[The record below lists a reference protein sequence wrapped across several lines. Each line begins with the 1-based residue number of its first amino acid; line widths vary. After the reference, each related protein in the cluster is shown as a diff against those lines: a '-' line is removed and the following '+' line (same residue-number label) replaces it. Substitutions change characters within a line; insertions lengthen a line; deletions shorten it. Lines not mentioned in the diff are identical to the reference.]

1 VSPEVGQLD
10 EDALDALFD
19 ADAAAAGQLLVD
31 LVGAVDPVLR
41 ARARKLAGRL
51 ALRTARGTVA
61 RARGVGTVVSR
72 VGAEGDLDLDA
83 SIERAGGRPRDAST
97 LVARTWAAP
106 DQALMLCID
115 RSGSM
120 RGVQVLVA
128 ATAAAA
134 VLLAADGRSRAGVL
148 AFGTDALVLR
158 APAVPRGVDAVVD
171 DVLSLRGHGVT
182 DLALGLT
189 TAREELASSHRASR
203 IAVVLSD
210 CLATTGAD
218 PTTVLGG
225 FDRVH
230 VLGTSD
236 DPASVAAG
244 QRLARAGGGRHRVV
258 TSLAEL
264 APALTQLLS

>member
-1 VSPEVGQLD
+1 MGELD

-19 ADAAAAGQLLVD
+19 ADAEAAGQLLVD
-31 LVGAVDPVLR
+31 LVGAADPVLR
-41 ARARKLAGRL
+41 ARARRLAGRL

-83 SIERAGGRPRDAST
+83 SIERAGGRPRDPAE

-134 VLLAADGRSRAGVL
+134 VLLAAEGRSRAGVL

-158 APAVPRGVDAVVD
+158 APGSPRPVDAVVD

-182 DLALGLT
+182 DVALGLT
-189 TAREELASSHRASR
+189 TASEELAADHRASR
-203 IAVVLSD
+203 VAVVLSD
-210 CLATTGAD
+210 CLATSGAD
-218 PTTVLGG
+218 PITVLGG

-236 DPASVAAG
+236 DAASVAAG
-244 QRLARAGGGRHRVV
+244 RRLARAGGGRHRVV
-258 TSLAEL
+258 TGLGQL
-264 APALTQLLS
+264 APALTRLLS